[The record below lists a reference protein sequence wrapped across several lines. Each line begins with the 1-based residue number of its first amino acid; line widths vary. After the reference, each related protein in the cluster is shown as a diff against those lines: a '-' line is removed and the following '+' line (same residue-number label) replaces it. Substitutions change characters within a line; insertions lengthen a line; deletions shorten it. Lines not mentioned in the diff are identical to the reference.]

1 MDRCDEVCVTICRT
15 SVRVQLWLIHFIL
28 VGTEPWQMAYT
39 TWNHK
44 NILCVAIKARATPR
58 HFHIWLTTVGQ
69 LRHADYRGAF
79 VLKYAFYRWTRQ
91 SIHNTLIIVNRYLRL
106 MGDKTIL
113 DEASSGIV
121 LSPIHLP
128 HQGVVDSYGPCWP
141 MKQNSVCHLSVC
153 HW

>member
-1 MDRCDEVCVTICRT
+1 MQRSMCDNMSYIETCSIVIDTFYIGRNWALTDDIHYLEPQKHPLRRNKGTCNSAPLPYLADNGGTTATRWLSRRFCVKICF
-15 SVRVQLWLIHFIL
+15 L
-28 VGTEPWQMAYT
+28 
-39 TWNHK
+39 
-44 NILCVAIKARATPR
+44 
-58 HFHIWLTTVGQ
+58 
-69 LRHADYRGAF
+69 
-79 VLKYAFYRWTRQ
+79 RWTRQ

-113 DEASSGIV
+113 DEAPSRIV